1 MGTEEKKNFNNIY
14 LGKIINIQKLIL
26 ITHFINEKPQM

>member
-1 MGTEEKKNFNNIY
+1 MGTEGEKNFNNIY
-14 LGKIINIQKLIL
+14 LGKVINIQNLIL